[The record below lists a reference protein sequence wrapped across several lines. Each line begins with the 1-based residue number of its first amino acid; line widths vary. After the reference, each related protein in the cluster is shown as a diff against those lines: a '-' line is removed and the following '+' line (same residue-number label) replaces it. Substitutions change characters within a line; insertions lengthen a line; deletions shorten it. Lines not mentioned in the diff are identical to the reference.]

1 MEFADVVRTRT
12 MTRAFSTEPL
22 ERELLERLVELSS
35 RAPSAGKSQ
44 GFNLVVFEGSDTA
57 KFWDV
62 TLPSDERANFAWPK
76 LLDAPV
82 IALVCADKRAYLDRY
97 SEPDKVHTGLG
108 GSEEAWPAP
117 YWTIDA
123 AFSTMLLLGAAHD
136 VGLGS
141 LFFAL
146 ARGEQELRDTCEIPD
161 DVEILGVLALGWPLE
176 SGARKGRSAT
186 RPRRT
191 ASSILRFRSW

>member
-1 MEFADVVRTRT
+1 

-22 ERELLERLVELSS
+22 ERELLERLVEMAS

-57 KFWDV
+57 TFWDV

-108 GSEEAWPAP
+108 GSAEAWPAP

>member
-1 MEFADVVRTRT
+1 

-22 ERELLERLVELSS
+22 ERELLDRLVELAS

-57 KFWDV
+57 TFWDV
-62 TLPSDERANFAWPK
+62 TLPSDERSTFAWPR

-82 IALVCADKRAYLDRY
+82 IALVCADKRAYLERY